1 LPKVRNIKGFLIFTF
16 ADLTL
21 IVVL

>member
-1 LPKVRNIKGFLIFTF
+1 MTF

-21 IVVL
+21 WDVCT